1 MQHITDVF
9 LFSDGRVYLHPD
21 SPSSGAHWMK
31 QDIVFGKLKLTN
43 NRALDQG
50 QVSQVNLIC
59 MHVVINRVSHFQ
71 TTSQLFLR
79 FCFDWVSSETCLWF
93 LGFIHQLRTKILIVL
108 TKNKRNASSSVHFYK
123 NVESIFEKMLKF
135 AIAMHTMYYYN
146 TCLKYDNKKLKLTP
160 I

>member
-1 MQHITDVF
+1 M
-9 LFSDGRVYLHPD
+9 FSDGRVYLHPD

-59 MHVVINRVSHFQ
+59 MHAVINRVSHFQ

-93 LGFIHQLRTKILIVL
+93 LGFIHQLNTKILIVL
-108 TKNKRNASSSVHFYK
+108 TKTNATLLQAFTFTKMLNPFS
-123 NVESIFEKMLKF
+123 EKMLKY
-135 AIAMHTMYYYN
+135 AIAMHTMYSYN

>member
-1 MQHITDVF
+1 M
-9 LFSDGRVYLHPD
+9 FSDGRVYLHPD

-59 MHVVINRVSHFQ
+59 MHAVINRVSHFQ

-93 LGFIHQLRTKILIVL
+93 LGFIHQLSTKILIVL
-108 TKNKRNASSSVHFYK
+108 IIVLTKTNATLLQAF
-123 NVESIFEKMLKF
+123 IFTKMLNLF
-135 AIAMHTMYYYN
+135 S
-146 TCLKYDNKKLKLTP
+146 KKC
-160 I
+160 

>member
-1 MQHITDVF
+1 M
-9 LFSDGRVYLHPD
+9 FSDGRVYLHPD

-71 TTSQLFLR
+71 TTSQLFLW

-93 LGFIHQLRTKILIVL
+93 LGFIHQLSTKILNNCVD
-108 TKNKRNASSSVHFYK
+108 KNKRNASSSVHFYK
-123 NVESIFEKMLKF
+123 NVESIFRKNVKICNCNAYHVL
-135 AIAMHTMYYYN
+135 
-146 TCLKYDNKKLKLTP
+146 L
-160 I
+160 

>member
-59 MHVVINRVSHFQ
+59 MHAVINRVSHFQ
-71 TTSQLFLR
+71 MTSQLFLR

-123 NVESIFEKMLKF
+123 NVESIFRKNVKICNCNAYHVLQ
-135 AIAMHTMYYYN
+135 
-146 TCLKYDNKKLKLTP
+146 
-160 I
+160 

>member
-1 MQHITDVF
+1 MTSVCMQHITDVF

-59 MHVVINRVSHFQ
+59 MHAVINRVSHFQ

-79 FCFDWVSSETCLWF
+79 FCFDCVSSETCLWF
-93 LGFIHQLRTKILIVL
+93 LGFIHQLNTKFLIVL
-108 TKNKRNASSSVHFYK
+108 TKTNATLLQAFTFTKMLNPFS
-123 NVESIFEKMLKF
+123 EKMLKY

-146 TCLKYDNKKLKLTP
+146 TCLK

>member
-1 MQHITDVF
+1 M
-9 LFSDGRVYLHPD
+9 FSDGRVYLHPD

-59 MHVVINRVSHFQ
+59 MHAVINRVSHFQ

-93 LGFIHQLRTKILIVL
+93 LGFIHQLSTKILIVL
-108 TKNKRNASSSVHFYK
+108 IIVLTKTNTTLLQAF
-123 NVESIFEKMLKF
+123 IFTKMLNLF
-135 AIAMHTMYYYN
+135 S
-146 TCLKYDNKKLKLTP
+146 KKC
-160 I
+160 

>member
-59 MHVVINRVSHFQ
+59 MHAVINRVSHFQ

-93 LGFIHQLRTKILIVL
+93 LGFIHQLNTKILIVL
-108 TKNKRNASSSVHFYK
+108 TKTNATLLHAFTFTKMLNPFS
-123 NVESIFEKMLKF
+123 EKMLKY

-146 TCLKYDNKKLKLTP
+146 TCLK

>member
-1 MQHITDVF
+1 MTSVCMQHITDVF

-59 MHVVINRVSHFQ
+59 MHAVINRGSHFQ

-79 FCFDWVSSETCLWF
+79 FCFDCVSSETCLWF
-93 LGFIHQLRTKILIVL
+93 LGFIHQLNTKILIVL
-108 TKNKRNASSSVHFYK
+108 TKTNATLLQAFTFTKMLNPFS
-123 NVESIFEKMLKF
+123 EKMLKY
-135 AIAMHTMYYYN
+135 AIAMHTMYYYK
-146 TCLKYDNKKLKLTP
+146 TCLK

>member
-1 MQHITDVF
+1 M
-9 LFSDGRVYLHPD
+9 FSDGRVYLHPD

-59 MHVVINRVSHFQ
+59 MHAVINRVSHFQ
-71 TTSQLFLR
+71 TTSQLFLW

-93 LGFIHQLRTKILIVL
+93 LGFIHQLNTKILIML
-108 TKNKRNASSSVHFYK
+108 TKTNATLLQAFTFTKMLNPFS
-123 NVESIFEKMLKF
+123 EKMLKY
-135 AIAMHTMYYYN
+135 AIAMHTMYYYK
-146 TCLKYDNKKLKLTP
+146 TCLK
-160 I
+160 IW